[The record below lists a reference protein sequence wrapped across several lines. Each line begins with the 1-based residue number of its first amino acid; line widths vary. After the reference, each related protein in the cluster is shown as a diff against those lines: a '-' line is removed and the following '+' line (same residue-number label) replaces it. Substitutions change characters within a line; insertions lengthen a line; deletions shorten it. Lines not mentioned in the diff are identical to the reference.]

1 MHIPDGYLSPKT
13 CIGFFAA
20 AAPFWYLA
28 SSRAEGTF
36 PARRMPLLAL
46 AASFTFVIMM
56 FNFPIPGGSSG
67 HIIGSAMVAL
77 LLGPWAAAA
86 ALSITVALQ
95 AFLFG
100 DGGILALGANAF
112 NMAVIMSF
120 TGYYSYR
127 LFSFGNPGRGRRFF
141 ASAIGGYVSVNAA
154 AFAVAL
160 ELGLQPLIA
169 HDPAGMP
176 LYAPYPLS
184 VTVPAM
190 MLPHLLFIGP
200 IEAIG
205 TGLVASYV
213 AGREQG
219 LLYKPAKGGL
229 SPLWLIV
236 AALIILTP
244 LGLLTTGSPWGEWG
258 KEEFISLTGFVPEGM
273 DRLGGMWKGLLAGY
287 TLPGLGN
294 EAWGAFGY
302 IVSAAFGSAF
312 IVGLIYFWG
321 RLWRR

>member
-13 CIGFFAA
+13 CMAFFAA

-28 SSRAEGTF
+28 SSRAEGALK
-36 PARRMPLLAL
+36 ARQMPLLAL

-67 HIIGSAMVAL
+67 HIIGSATVAL
-77 LLGPWAAAA
+77 LLGPWAAALA
-86 ALSITVALQ
+86 VSLTVALQ

-100 DGGILALGANAF
+100 DGGILAVGANAF

-120 TGYYSYR
+120 AGYYSYR
-127 LFSFGNPGRGRRFF
+127 LFSFGNPGKGRRFF

-184 VTVPAM
+184 VTMPAM

-205 TGLVASYV
+205 TGLVVSYI

-236 AALIILTP
+236 AALVILTP
-244 LGLLTTGSPWGEWG
+244 IGLLTTGSPWGEWG
-258 KEEFISLTGFVPEGM
+258 KEEFVSMIGYVPQGM
-273 DRLGGMWKGLLAGY
+273 DRLQGLWKGFFTGY
-287 TLPGLGN
+287 TLAGLGN

-302 IVSAAFGSAF
+302 IASAALGSAF
-312 IVGLIYFWG
+312 IVGIIYFWG